1 MGKLGPSDN
10 VARPAKQGDALACEF
25 DFDGR
30 IEAMLRDHFLHVLT
44 EPIPDRFQALL
55 AALGEE
61 DEQ

>member
-1 MGKLGPSDN
+1 MGKSGFSDN
-10 VARPAKQGDALACEF
+10 VARPAQQDDALVCEF
-25 DFDGR
+25 DFDSR
-30 IEAMLRDHFLHVLT
+30 IEAMLREHYLHVLT

>member
-1 MGKLGPSDN
+1 MGKSGSSDN
-10 VARPAKQGDALACEF
+10 VTSPAKQGNALACEF
-25 DFDGR
+25 DFDSR
-30 IEAMLRDHFLHVLT
+30 IEAMLREHYLHVLT